1 MNQYLNDVAVTIL
14 NNEQN
19 QRASILLQEADILDN
34 LTTEL
39 SYDPNNEDLQIKVTK
54 QQDKMGSMRT
64 QFGREMQILQES
76 AQKEVFGTWKNLGV
90 KSQIKTWKNKDAPAR
105 SHSSKIRCIQV

>member
-39 SYDPNNEDLQIKVTK
+39 SYDPNNEDLKIKISM
-54 QQDKMGSMRT
+54 QQDKMGSMRIQFSRELQDLT
-64 QFGREMQILQES
+64 QA
-76 AQKEVFGTWKNLGV
+76 AQKEVYGM
-90 KSQIKTWKNKDAPAR
+90 
-105 SHSSKIRCIQV
+105 

>member
-14 NNEQN
+14 RNEQN
-19 QRASILLQEADILDN
+19 QRVSILLQEADILDN
-34 LTTEL
+34 LMTEL

-64 QFGREMQILQES
+64 RFGRELAEMQRAAE
-76 AQKEVFGTWKNLGV
+76 KEVFGT
-90 KSQIKTWKNKDAPAR
+90 
-105 SHSSKIRCIQV
+105 

>member
-39 SYDPNNEDLQIKVTK
+39 SYDPNNEDLQIKVTM
-54 QQDKMGSMRT
+54 QQDRIGSMRT
-64 QFGREMQILQES
+64 QFGRELAEMQRAAE
-76 AQKEVFGTWKNLGV
+76 KEVFGT
-90 KSQIKTWKNKDAPAR
+90 
-105 SHSSKIRCIQV
+105 

>member
-14 NNEQN
+14 SNEQN
-19 QRASILLQEADILDN
+19 QRVSILLQEADILDN
-34 LTTEL
+34 LMTKL

-64 QFGREMQILQES
+64 RFGRELAEMQRAAE
-76 AQKEVFGTWKNLGV
+76 KEVFGT
-90 KSQIKTWKNKDAPAR
+90 
-105 SHSSKIRCIQV
+105 